1 MIKKWPSATFFVVT
15 LINVGIGAYNSRNN
29 FLQNSPQNDK
39 ISVEGSENN
48 GTIAPYDAT
57 IYGSKI

>member
-15 LINVGIGAYNSRNN
+15 LIDVGIGAYNSRNN

-39 ISVEGSENN
+39 ISVEGSE
-48 GTIAPYDAT
+48 
-57 IYGSKI
+57 K